1 MLTNNPDQ
9 QTFFSIYFKLTKT
22 NFVFQMGNRT
32 SLKKRENIEKKKK
45 PQKCFKVD
53 NSNLVTVIY
62 TIKADLYSNC
72 RREQK
77 MNKILENSRNHINIY
92 SNYISH

>member
-32 SLKKRENIEKKKK
+32 SLKREREHRKTSDIS
-45 PQKCFKVD
+45 FKVD
-53 NSNLVTVIY
+53 DSNLVPVIY
-62 TIKADLYSNC
+62 IIKADLYSNC

-77 MNKILENSRNHINIY
+77 MNTDLREQQKPHKHLQ
-92 SNYISH
+92 